1 MADQGSG
8 IMKKT
13 TVQSIYFSLFLV
25 LSFMAIIGFAG
36 ALADVGIIDLE
47 YLDQEIDNDN
57 WIVIYGVLIVFVV
70 LPIFLANFLTIYKMR
85 IIDKKVE

>member
-13 TVQSIYFSLFLV
+13 TAQSIYFSLFLV
-25 LSFMAIIGFAG
+25 LSFMTIIGFTG
-36 ALADVGIIDLE
+36 ALADAGIIDLE

-57 WIVIYGVLIVFVV
+57 WIVIYGIFIVFLA
-70 LPIFLANFLTIYKMR
+70 LPIFLAHFLTIYKMR